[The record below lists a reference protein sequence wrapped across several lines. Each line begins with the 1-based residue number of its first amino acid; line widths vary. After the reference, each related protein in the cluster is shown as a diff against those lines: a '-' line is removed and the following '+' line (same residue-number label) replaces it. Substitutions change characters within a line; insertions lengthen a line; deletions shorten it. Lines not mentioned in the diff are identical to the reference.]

1 MIQELDLKPEQI
13 LLIIPLLL
21 WITWVIRQFKSHSKP
36 DFKPK
41 AETTTDKL
49 NPQYGA
55 YIQLAGK
62 RYN

>member
-13 LLIIPLLL
+13 LLIIPLLI
-21 WITWVIRQFKSHSKP
+21 WITWVVWQFKSHSEP
-36 DFKPK
+36 YFEPK

-49 NPQYGA
+49 NPHYGA

-62 RYN
+62 RNN